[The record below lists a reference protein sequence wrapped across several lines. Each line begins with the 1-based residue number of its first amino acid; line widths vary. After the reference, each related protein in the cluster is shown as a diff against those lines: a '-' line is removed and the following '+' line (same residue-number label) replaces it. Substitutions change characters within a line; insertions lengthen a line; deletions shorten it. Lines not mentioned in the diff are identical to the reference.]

1 MTRLSFR
8 FAKRKST
15 AQCLWALRFAC
26 SVLAAAVSVDIPAE
40 ERGTGAVVSLDHSAA
55 DLKVPPDAG
64 VIPVPGTDPI
74 RIAVIT
80 FALPRDNLLIAE
92 ATKLAL
98 APLFPNRG
106 IKLIFCT
113 FEEFDRIVLSRGA
126 EFILGTSGAVTRL
139 STFGLR
145 PLATLVSKGGPD
157 PNRNEGA
164 AVIVREDHREFQTL
178 GDLKGR
184 TIAASN
190 ALSFPGWQIVL
201 GEVAKFGINP
211 NAFFGKTIF
220 TGDARSISDI
230 VKLILDDKAD
240 AGVLRLCAYEQ
251 FIERHPEAVGE
262 LRVLDRRDNVDVACV
277 HSTDL
282 YPGFTMAVTELISP
296 EAARRATLALLSMPP
311 TERGARWTI
320 PTNYKSVDALLEA
333 IRVGPSEKLRAT
345 MLNELIDDYLT
356 WMLVIALLILGL
368 LFHGWR
374 AEVLARR
381 QGERVRELME
391 QKMAQASRLASMQR
405 AASLTQI
412 SSIFAHELRQPLTS
426 ASLYAEGLARQIRR
440 GSADPDRMA
449 KIADRIADETQRASE
464 IVERV
469 RAYAKGRR
477 LERSVLSAAD
487 VMQSAV
493 RLWRGQSMRDF
504 PLWVLVPKS
513 AAHISA
519 NAFELELVFVNLL
532 KNAAEAAQAAWAADE
547 SSGKPKPVNLTKAP
561 DVLVGSGP
569 MVAFTAEVIGSSV
582 VFMVAD
588 SGKPL
593 SDEALLRI
601 EAGSSQPQAGS
612 SQKSNGLGIGLAIVR
627 SIVEA
632 CFGAITF
639 GRTDLNPRLTGL
651 AVRVALPLV
660 STSQSGRAQ
669 TDVSI
674 PVPHEPAAESEM
686 TAAPIIR
693 IVDDDPNIHDAL
705 AYVLENEGF
714 IVRHYESAESFLI
727 NDRPEDPG
735 CAILDVRMGEMSG
748 IVLHDRM
755 KKLGSKLP
763 CIFLSAHGDVDMA
776 VDAIE
781 AGAVTFLSKP
791 VRTEKLL
798 AAIERALTIAQSLAS
813 GDPGQTLDG
822 TPASETA
829 LTDEAARQAA
839 LTEAA
844 RTAFLSLSDR
854 ERQTALLAVSGLTNR
869 QIAERLEIAV
879 RTVEFHRAGSMRKLG
894 CHSAAELKAKLSLVP
909 EAREAFE

>member
-15 AQCLWALRFAC
+15 AWCRWALRFAC

-145 PLATLVSKGGPD
+145 PLATLVSKGGSD
-157 PNRNEGA
+157 PNRNEGS

-190 ALSFPGWQIVL
+190 ALSFPG
-201 GEVAKFGINP
+201 
-211 NAFFGKTIF
+211 
-220 TGDARSISDI
+220 DARSISDI
-230 VKLILDDKAD
+230 VKLVLDDKAD

-262 LRVLDRRDNVDVACV
+262 LRVLDRRDNMDVACV

-391 QKMAQASRLASMQR
+391 QNMAQASRLASMQR

-612 SQKSNGLGIGLAIVR
+612 SQKSNGLGLGLAIVR

-660 STSQSGRAQ
+660 STSQSGRTE

-674 PVPHEPAAESEM
+674 PVPHEPAAES
-686 TAAPIIR
+686 
-693 IVDDDPNIHDAL
+693 
-705 AYVLENEGF
+705 
-714 IVRHYESAESFLI
+714 
-727 NDRPEDPG
+727 
-735 CAILDVRMGEMSG
+735 
-748 IVLHDRM
+748 
-755 KKLGSKLP
+755 
-763 CIFLSAHGDVDMA
+763 
-776 VDAIE
+776 
-781 AGAVTFLSKP
+781 
-791 VRTEKLL
+791 
-798 AAIERALTIAQSLAS
+798 AQSLPKDS
-813 GDPGQTLDG
+813 KDP
-822 TPASETA
+822 S
-829 LTDEAARQAA
+829 
-839 LTEAA
+839 
-844 RTAFLSLSDR
+844 
-854 ERQTALLAVSGLTNR
+854 
-869 QIAERLEIAV
+869 
-879 RTVEFHRAGSMRKLG
+879 K
-894 CHSAAELKAKLSLVP
+894 
-909 EAREAFE
+909 

>member
-1 MTRLSFR
+1 M
-8 FAKRKST
+8 
-15 AQCLWALRFAC
+15 
-26 SVLAAAVSVDIPAE
+26 
-40 ERGTGAVVSLDHSAA
+40 
-55 DLKVPPDAG
+55 
-64 VIPVPGTDPI
+64 
-74 RIAVIT
+74 
-80 FALPRDNLLIAE
+80 
-92 ATKLAL
+92 KL
-98 APLFPNRG
+98 
-106 IKLIFCT
+106 
-113 FEEFDRIVLSRGA
+113 V
-126 EFILGTSGAVTRL
+126 
-139 STFGLR
+139 
-145 PLATLVSKGGPD
+145 
-157 PNRNEGA
+157 
-164 AVIVREDHREFQTL
+164 
-178 GDLKGR
+178 
-184 TIAASN
+184 
-190 ALSFPGWQIVL
+190 
-201 GEVAKFGINP
+201 
-211 NAFFGKTIF
+211 
-220 TGDARSISDI
+220 
-230 VKLILDDKAD
+230 LDDKAD

-262 LRVLDRRDNVDVACV
+262 LRVLDRQDNMDVACV

-282 YPGFTMAVTELISP
+282 YPGFTMASTELISP

-320 PTNYKSVDALLEA
+320 PTNYKSVDALLES

-405 AASLTQI
+405 TASLTQI

-561 DVLVGSGP
+561 EVLVGSGP

-612 SQKSNGLGIGLAIVR
+612 SQKSNGLGLGLAIVR

-660 STSQSGRAQ
+660 STSQSVRAE
-669 TDVSI
+669 TDDSAT
-674 PVPHEPAAESEM
+674 VPHGPAAESAEPLS
-686 TAAPIIR
+686 TAALK
-693 IVDDDPNIHDAL
+693 DP
-705 AYVLENEGF
+705 
-714 IVRHYESAESFLI
+714 
-727 NDRPEDPG
+727 
-735 CAILDVRMGEMSG
+735 
-748 IVLHDRM
+748 
-755 KKLGSKLP
+755 SK
-763 CIFLSAHGDVDMA
+763 
-776 VDAIE
+776 
-781 AGAVTFLSKP
+781 
-791 VRTEKLL
+791 
-798 AAIERALTIAQSLAS
+798 
-813 GDPGQTLDG
+813 
-822 TPASETA
+822 
-829 LTDEAARQAA
+829 
-839 LTEAA
+839 
-844 RTAFLSLSDR
+844 
-854 ERQTALLAVSGLTNR
+854 
-869 QIAERLEIAV
+869 
-879 RTVEFHRAGSMRKLG
+879 
-894 CHSAAELKAKLSLVP
+894 
-909 EAREAFE
+909 